1 MKALGPTRFHWVRH
15 GPTHA
20 KALIGWTDLPA
31 DLGDTAALARL
42 RAHLPYAPVI
52 SSDLLR
58 AVQTADA
65 IAETRPR
72 LPHAPA
78 LREINFGAW
87 EGLHHS
93 AVPDQAHIRA
103 YWDTPG
109 DIAPPGGE
117 SWNALC
123 SRINAAVDM
132 LLAVHSGDLI
142 VVAHFA
148 VILTQ
153 VQRARGLTAY
163 QTLGQPIDNLSVT
176 EIFRHADWK
185 AGRINHKP

>member
-1 MKALGPTRFHWVRH
+1 MATRFHFVRH

-31 DLGDTAALARL
+31 DLSDSAAVQGLH
-42 RAHLPYAPVI
+42 AHLPNAPVI

-65 IAETRPR
+65 IAAGRPR
-72 LPHAPA
+72 LPHDPR

-93 AVPDQAHIRA
+93 AVPDQALIRA

-123 SRINAAVDM
+123 GRVNAAVDV
-132 LLAVHSGDLI
+132 LAQQHHGDLI

-153 VQRARGLTAY
+153 VQRARAISAY
-163 QTLGQPIDNLSVT
+163 ATFGQPIDNLSVT
-176 EIFRHADWK
+176 EITFDGRWQ
-185 AGRINHKP
+185 AGRVNHRPA